1 VITDHDRPRQRGA
14 GGVRS
19 RPHLHDARVQ
29 GERRHPD
36 GNLVLVGAADLSFG
50 LRAEPDGSLYYENL
64 PVIDHNHASLGQPG
78 AVEPPGDPL
87 GLLNQFAEQVKL
99 PASLR

>member
-1 VITDHDRPRQRGA
+1 MYKVS
-14 GGVRS
+14 GGT
-19 RPHLHDARVQ
+19 
-29 GERRHPD
+29 PD